1 MKKRLSQ
8 SLVVVLVI
16 FNVIVGLRVY
26 RAVGDSEKDDSGYSN
41 FAVFARAMQLVRQ
54 DYVDEKK
61 VSYEELTHAALR
73 GMLGDLDPHS
83 QFMEPK
89 DFKGMQDDTNSRF
102 GGLGIVVAQ
111 RDGAIV
117 IVTPME
123 DTPGFKA
130 GLLPNDQIVK
140 INGQA
145 TEKMDQNEAIGL
157 LRGEPGEKVTLTIL
171 RPATKEI
178 KDYTIMRETIK
189 VTSVK
194 DAKILPVELGG
205 DFKIGYARITQFNT
219 PTAEELAKKLDE
231 LQAKGM
237 QAFILDLRYN
247 PGGLLKSAV
256 DVCGQFLPPKTLV
269 VSTEGRV
276 ASQSRPYLTDDNVKQ
291 RPRFPL
297 AILINGGSAS
307 GSEIVAGAL
316 KDLNRAILV
325 GETTFGKGS
334 VQSVIQ
340 LQDGSAMRLT
350 TAKYY
355 TPSHTVIH
363 EHGVAP
369 TIRATL
375 SAEQERLLMLEHRE
389 EGVADA
395 EHKELTTFHD
405 TQLERAVDALK
416 GVMIYAEKGWGGEE
430 GFGELRREGNIQHPT
445 SNTQH
450 PIADSAAGASSLE
463 AEALRDV
470 RGAVG
475 AIGCSAPAALVSPS
489 RPRAMRRPW
498 RSCGDRNCSPARS
511 LRRLR
516 FMPNMAGS
524 SRKWPRAIISACSS
538 R

>member
-1 MKKRLSQ
+1 MKKRLLQ
-8 SLVVVLVI
+8 SLVVVLVV
-16 FNVIVGLRVY
+16 FNVVVGVRVY
-26 RAVGDSEKDDSGYSN
+26 QAVGAQERDDAGYAN
-41 FAVFARAMQLVRQ
+41 IAVFARAMQLIRQ

-61 VSYEELTHAALR
+61 VTYEELTHSAMR
-73 GMLGDLDPHS
+73 GMLANLDPHS
-83 QFMEPK
+83 QFMEPR

-123 DTPGFKA
+123 DSPGFKA
-130 GLLPNDQIVK
+130 GLLPNDQIMK
-140 INGQA
+140 INGQS
-145 TEKMDQNEAIGL
+145 TDKMDQNEAINQ
-157 LRGEPGEKVTLTIL
+157 LRGDAGQKVTLTIL
-171 RPATKEI
+171 RPASKEI
-178 KDYTIMRETIK
+178 KDFTITRENIT
-189 VTSVK
+189 VASVK
-194 DAKILPVELGG
+194 DAKILPPELGG
-205 DFKIGYARITQFNT
+205 DYKVGYARITQFNV
-219 PTAEELAKKLDE
+219 PTADELGKKLDD

-247 PGGLLKSAV
+247 PGGLLNSAV

-276 ASQSRPYLTDDNVKQ
+276 PSQSRRYPTSETAKA

-355 TPSHTVIH
+355 TPSHMVIH
-363 EHGVAP
+363 EHGVTP

-375 SAEQERLLMLEHRE
+375 SPEQERLLMMQRRDET
-389 EGVADA
+389 GVEVD
-395 EHKELTTFHD
+395 HNELTNFRD

-416 GVMIYAEKGWGGEE
+416 GVLIYAEKTGG
-430 GFGELRREGNIQHPT
+430 PKKT
-445 SNTQH
+445 SAN
-450 PIADSAAGASSLE
+450 
-463 AEALRDV
+463 
-470 RGAVG
+470 
-475 AIGCSAPAALVSPS
+475 
-489 RPRAMRRPW
+489 
-498 RSCGDRNCSPARS
+498 
-511 LRRLR
+511 
-516 FMPNMAGS
+516 
-524 SRKWPRAIISACSS
+524 
-538 R
+538 